1 MKTKYSKPSN
11 DIAFELVSRASI
23 QFDQL
28 AMQKKVSSHIEGFE
42 KKDYCILCSAQF
54 NVSAKKT
61 YTHRKV
67 RYIFCGRCGHFQTEA
82 LLPNDYPYRLMGS
95 GFEFI
100 YPELSTEQFI
110 SRRDRI
116 YHPKLDWGLSCL
128 MDYRQGKIGDYQD
141 SWLELGCG
149 AGYFLSALHEGG
161 FQNIVGLDINPTLV
175 DIANKNIPSRPALV
189 TPNLFDSLRES
200 NANIIVAFYV
210 LEHINDGREFWNIM
224 KNKPSGTIFI
234 FAVPVFG
241 MSTIFEGSFDG
252 FPSRN
257 LDNVIHTQLF
267 TDQSLKWSLDYADYK
282 IIGEWIFGQDSQD
295 ILLNITTILNSIPDN
310 DLRNFYTKKVNS
322 LVDEIQGAIDRSR
335 LSDSRHI
342 IAVKN

>member
-23 QFDQL
+23 RSDQL
-28 AMQKKVSSHIEGFE
+28 AMQKKVSRYIEDFE
-42 KKDYCILCSAQF
+42 KKEHCILCGDQF
-54 NVSAKKT
+54 SVSAKKT
-61 YTHRKV
+61 YVHRNVK
-67 RYIFCGRCGHFQTEA
+67 YFFCGSCGHFQTEA
-82 LLPNDYPYRLMGS
+82 LLPDDYPYRLMGS

-100 YPELSTEQFI
+100 YPELSEEQFI

-116 YHPKLDWGLSCL
+116 YYPKLEWSLSCL
-128 MDYRQGKIGDYQD
+128 RDYRRRKVEDYQD

-149 AGYFLSALHEGG
+149 AGYFLSALYEDG
-161 FQNIVGLDINPTLV
+161 FQNITGLDINPTLV
-175 DIANKNIPSRPALV
+175 DIANKNIPIRPAVV
-189 TPNLFDSLRES
+189 TSNLFDSLRES
-200 NANIIVAFYV
+200 SANIIVAFYV
-210 LEHINDGREFWNIM
+210 LEHINDGRKFWNIM

-241 MSTIFEGSFDG
+241 MSTIFEGSFQG

-267 TDQSLKWSLDYADYK
+267 TDQSLEWSLDFADYQK
-282 IIGEWIFGQDSQD
+282 IGEWIFGQDSQD
-295 ILLNITTILNSIPDN
+295 ILLNTAAVLNSMPDD
-310 DLRNFYTKKVNS
+310 DLRNFYTKKINS
-322 LVDEIQGAIDRSR
+322 LVDEIQAIIDQSR

-342 IAVKN
+342 IAIKN